1 MAIPSGVPVSRR
13 AAAAGGLIAVLG
25 VGSTGLVRA
34 ATKND
39 SGTQDGGCNRARTI
53 TVRTTEEMF
62 QQVKAAAGLVET
74 STTECVVFDVKE
86 QASGDVAADIERDQE
101 APDVWIPDSKVWVDN
116 INELDGRVKLVAG
129 TTIATSP
136 VIMAIPKSLRSLK
149 GLKGKPSWATL
160 LGDKM
165 PTTTSDPN
173 KTTSSLM
180 AIIAANQ
187 AVKSKSAKTDLL
199 ASYLR
204 LSRSTTTEDVLL
216 FAADKDA
223 KDARLFPTS
232 EQRLASYNRSH
243 PQSELKALIPKEG
256 AGELTHIWVTPKGSS
271 APQEP
276 LDQLRRQLL
285 SPEGRSQMVQ
295 AGLRVPDAIPP
306 QGTGV
311 PQKVRTIRYPTL
323 DQSQGAQRAW
333 ISLRKDARMLV
344 LVDVSGSMIL
354 PSEGDT
360 RVGALIKMADGAM
373 DGLPEETSIGAW
385 VFSTNLDGPGKD
397 YKVLTSGT
405 KPLSA
410 PGYKAELKKK
420 LRTLP
425 ALVQRNGDTGLY
437 DSVSAAYHY
446 MTRTYDPKYVNS
458 VVILTDGK
466 NDDPG
471 GGTDLKTL
479 VKQLTDQYDRKKPV
493 KVVSVAVGDGAD
505 PEALKKI
512 AKPSNGL
519 SYVASTPAEITSVF
533 VDAFLR
539 RGE

>member
-1 MAIPSGVPVSRR
+1 M
-13 AAAAGGLIAVLG
+13 LIAVGTTGLVKAATG
-25 VGSTGLVRA
+25 VGSDTA
-34 ATKND
+34 D
-39 SGTQDGGCNRARTI
+39 EGCKTAKTI

-62 QQVKAAAGLVET
+62 QQVKAASGLVET
-74 STTECVVFDVKE
+74 SSQGCVTFDVKQRAAGE
-86 QASGDVAADIERDQE
+86 VAADIERSNK

-116 INELDGRVKLVAG
+116 INELDSPVELVAG
-129 TTIATSP
+129 KTLATSP
-136 VIMAIPKSLRSLK
+136 VVMAVPKSLQSMKKLQ
-149 GLKGKPSWATL
+149 GKPSWSTL
-160 LGDKM
+160 LGNDM

-187 AVKSKSAKTDLL
+187 AVKSKAAKTDLL
-199 ASYLR
+199 SSYLR
-204 LSRSTTTEDVLL
+204 LSRSTTTEDVLYY
-216 FAADKDA
+216 AAGKGA

-243 PQSELKALIPKEG
+243 PEAEVKGLIPKEG
-256 AGELTHIWVTPKGSS
+256 AGELTYSWVTPKKSD
-271 APQEP
+271 APKKA
-276 LDQLRRQLL
+276 LNALRQQLL

-295 AGLRVPDAIPP
+295 SGLRVPGAIPP
-306 QGTGV
+306 RSTGV

-333 ISLRKDARMLV
+333 VSLRKDARMLV
-344 LVDVSGSMIL
+344 LIDVSGSMIL

-373 DGLPEETSIGAW
+373 DGLPKETSIGAW
-385 VFSTNLDGPGKD
+385 VFSTDLDGEGKD
-397 YKVLTSGT
+397 YKALTSTT

-410 PGYKAELKKK
+410 PGYKAELQKK

-425 ALVQRNGDTGLY
+425 SLVRRNGDTGLY
-437 DSVSAAYHY
+437 DSISAAYSH
-446 MTRTYDPKYVNS
+446 MTKTYDPKYVNS

-471 GGTDLKTL
+471 GGKNLKTL
-479 VKQLTDQYDRKKPV
+479 VKQLNTQYDRKKPV

-519 SYVASTPAEITSVF
+519 SYVASTPAGITSVF